1 MRPEA
6 RSRTPKSNLRRLQ
19 TSLWREIGAPG
30 TEYRRNQKN
39 QRPSS
44 AGRRHSS
51 PTKEFSHGL
60 LEFRTKRDPRRA
72 QRLIGRA
79 GVAMHGIGKPC
90 REFLPRRN
98 TVSPLEETMLRFL
111 IIFLIFVMPA
121 FAQDAA
127 QEKMIDAL
135 NNLQEEVSVCWAYYG
150 SSVIVLRTTST
161 SASGHKLR
169 STPYYERRM

>member
-1 MRPEA
+1 
-6 RSRTPKSNLRRLQ
+6 
-19 TSLWREIGAPG
+19 
-30 TEYRRNQKN
+30 
-39 QRPSS
+39 
-44 AGRRHSS
+44 
-51 PTKEFSHGL
+51 
-60 LEFRTKRDPRRA
+60 
-72 QRLIGRA
+72 
-79 GVAMHGIGKPC
+79 
-90 REFLPRRN
+90 
-98 TVSPLEETMLRFL
+98 MLRFL